1 MPFVCQRVR
10 CIELVTYFFYQILA
24 LEGVRRFAWYSHNI
38 RHIPD
43 PQRTRVQNS
52 RKYIA
57 NSVRFDRQTWRFCLT
72 TIVPALRMLQP
83 CCGDPIFSVALQSL
97 ERFDKS
103 PNNQSIKYGL

>member
-1 MPFVCQRVR
+1 MPFVRQRVR

-24 LEGVRRFAWYSHNI
+24 LEILHEGVRRFAWCSHNI

-57 NSVRFDRQTWRFCLT
+57 NSVRFDRQTWRS
-72 TIVPALRMLQP
+72 VGGSGSPAKASAAEQLMRAKKLYAQRGASPWPVCGKYLR
-83 CCGDPIFSVALQSL
+83 
-97 ERFDKS
+97 
-103 PNNQSIKYGL
+103 